1 MIDMTYTLDQ
11 FIEDNGLDR
20 QRIEECRQQML
31 EDIRLQELKDARRAS
46 HLTQKELAE
55 QMGVNQKRVSALESG
70 DIRRTK
76 LDTLIR
82 YADGIGAHLHVSMT
96 LPDGAQLNLV

>member
-1 MIDMTYTLDQ
+1 MIDMAYTLDQ

-20 QRIEECRQQML
+20 QRIEERRQQML

-70 DIRRTK
+70 DIRRMR

-96 LPDGAQLNLV
+96 MPDGTQLNLV